1 MSPGWARVW
10 FGATAGCVAAG
21 VVISAVTAANNSEG
35 HFHPAAAR
43 LFNSFAF
50 FTIQSNLLVGVAAL
64 LLAIRLE
71 RSSLWFSV
79 LRLSGLTAITVTG
92 IVFHAVL
99 AQTLD
104 LKNWAAAGNE
114 LVHTVVPVM
123 AVVGWLILGPRG
135 LVSKR
140 VAWLSLIF
148 PVCWLAFTLIRGAIA
163 HWYPYPFIDVT
174 QLGYGGAAV
183 NCVWVALLMLGLAAG
198 ATMLDGRLRLMR
210 PPTQTRP
217 GR

>member
-1 MSPGWARVW
+1 VSARWARVW

-21 VVISAVTAANNSEG
+21 VVISAVTAANNTEG

-43 LFNSFAF
+43 LFNTFAF

-79 LRLSGLTAITVTG
+79 LRLAGLTAITVTG

-104 LKNWAAAGNE
+104 LKNWAAVGNE
-114 LVHTVVPVM
+114 LVHTVVPVL
-123 AVVGWLILGPRG
+123 AVVGWLMLGPRR
-135 LVSKR
+135 LVSRR

-148 PVCWLAFTLIRGAIA
+148 PAGWLAFTLLRGAIA

-183 NCVWVALLMLGLAAG
+183 NCVWVALLMLGLAAA
-198 ATMLDGRLRLMR
+198 ATVVDARLRLTR
-210 PPTQTRP
+210 PPIQTSPDR
-217 GR
+217 

>member
-1 MSPGWARVW
+1 MSPRWTRVW
-10 FGATAGCVAAG
+10 FGATAGCVAVG
-21 VVISAVTAANNSEG
+21 VVISAVTAANNSSG
-35 HFHPAAAR
+35 HFHPALAR
-43 LFNSFAF
+43 LFNTFTF
-50 FTIQSNLLVGVAAL
+50 FTIQSNLLVGLAAL
-64 LLAIRLE
+64 LLAVRLQ

-79 LRLSGLTAITVTG
+79 LRLAGLTAITVTG

-104 LKNWAAAGNE
+104 LHSWAAAGNE
-114 LVHTVVPVM
+114 LVHTVVPIM
-123 AVVGWLILGPRG
+123 AAVGWLMLGPRG

-148 PVCWLAFTLIRGAIA
+148 PACWLVFTLIRGAIA

-174 QLGYGGAAV
+174 QLGYGRVAI

-198 ATMLDGRLRLMR
+198 ATVLDGRLSAVR
-210 PPTQTRP
+210 
-217 GR
+217 

>member
-21 VVISAVTAANNSEG
+21 VVISAVTAANNAAG

-43 LFNSFAF
+43 LFNTLAF

-79 LRLSGLTAITVTG
+79 LRLCGLTAITVTG

-104 LKNWAAAGNE
+104 LKNWAAVGNE
-114 LVHTVVPVM
+114 LVHTVVPIM
-123 AVVGWLILGPRG
+123 AVVGWLLLGPRG
-135 LVSKR
+135 LVSRR
-140 VAWLSLIF
+140 VVWWSLIF
-148 PVCWLAFTLIRGAIA
+148 PACWLAFTLIRGAIA

-174 QLGYGGAAV
+174 QLGYGGVAV

-198 ATMLDGRLRLMR
+198 ATVLDHRL
-210 PPTQTRP
+210 P
-217 GR
+217 GPAAVP

>member
-21 VVISAVTAANNSEG
+21 VVISAVTAANNGEG

-43 LFNSFAF
+43 LFNTFAF
-50 FTIQSNLLVGVAAL
+50 FTIQSNLLVGVAGL

-71 RSSLWFSV
+71 RSSLWFSI
-79 LRLSGLTAITVTG
+79 LRLCGLTAITVTG

-104 LKNWAAAGNE
+104 LKSWAAVGNE
-114 LVHTVVPVM
+114 LVHTVVPVL
-123 AVVGWLILGPRG
+123 AVVGWLLLGPRG
-135 LVSKR
+135 LVSRR
-140 VAWLSLIF
+140 VVWLSLIF
-148 PVCWLAFTLIRGAIA
+148 PACWLAFTLIRGAIA

-174 QLGYGGAAV
+174 QLGYGRAAV

-198 ATMLDGRLRLMR
+198 ATVLDGRLRSAR
-210 PPTQTRP
+210 
-217 GR
+217 